1 MKRIIFLLFA
11 FLPFL
16 AFSQKAQI
24 QFESNVHNF
33 GTVEESGGNVTHDFV
48 FRNTGQV
55 PLIISNVRTTCG
67 CTTPEWSR
75 QPIPPGASGVIK
87 VGFNPQNRPGNFTKG
102 ITVNSNAETP
112 VSNLTIRGTVNRRP
126 ADPYASYTFSA
137 GNLKL
142 AANTLN
148 FGSVKNTDKPV
159 KEIAVVNTGDKPI
172 ELSFENV
179 PAAFL
184 TVTSEPAVLEKNR
197 PGRIRVTYDVPARK
211 EWGFVSDKF
220 TVKTNVG
227 TSHDVTVMAN
237 ISEDFSEYVGR
248 FDEAPKAVF
257 SDRNADLGTVEKNV
271 LKKHELYIENTG
283 KHDLIIRKIGISDE
297 SRVKVSPAK
306 TVIKPG
312 KKIKVELSIQFD
324 DKPGRK
330 VYVVSFTLNDPASSH
345 VTYRIGGNVQSNNTT
360 QP

>member
-1 MKRIIFLLFA
+1 MKRIIFLLFVC
-11 FLPFL
+11 LPFL

-24 QFESNVHNF
+24 QFESNLHNF
-33 GTVEESGGNVTHDFV
+33 GTVEEHGGSVTHDFV
-48 FRNTGQV
+48 FQNTGQV
-55 PLIISNVRTTCG
+55 PLIISNVRTSCG
-67 CTTPEWSR
+67 CTSPEWSR
-75 QPIPPGASGVIK
+75 QPIPPGGNGIIK
-87 VGFNPQNRPGNFTKG
+87 VSFNPQNRPGAFTKS

-112 VSNLTIRGTVNRRP
+112 VSSLTIRGTVNRRP
-126 ADPYASYTFSA
+126 ADPYAAYTFSA

-159 KEIAVVNTGDKPI
+159 KEIAVVNTGDKPVQ
-172 ELSFENV
+172 LSFESV

-184 TVTSEPAVLEKNR
+184 TVTSEPEVLEKNK
-197 PGRIRVTYDVPARK
+197 PGRIRVAYNAAARK

-220 TVKTNVG
+220 TVKTNMG
-227 TSHDVTVMAN
+227 MSHDVTVLAN

-248 FDEAPKAVF
+248 FEEAPKAVF
-257 SDRNADLGTVEKNV
+257 SDRNAELGTVGKNV

-283 KHDLIIRKIGISDE
+283 KNDLIIRKIGISDE
-297 SRVKVSPAK
+297 TRVKVSPAK

-312 KKIKVELSIQFD
+312 KKIKVELSVQFD

-330 VYVVSFTLNDPASSH
+330 VYVVSFTLNDPASSL
-345 VTYRIGGNVQSNNTT
+345 VTYRISGNVQLNNTT